1 MVLPDFPI
9 DNDDIEKPDD
19 NEEVADREK
28 PNRVLVR
35 FARWREDEENKK
47 KEKNI
52 KKLKK
57 KDQTKINTNIS
68 TY

>member
-9 DNDDIEKPDD
+9 DNDDIENPDD
-19 NEEVADREK
+19 NEEVADRVK

-52 KKLKK
+52 KKL
-57 KDQTKINTNIS
+57 
-68 TY
+68 